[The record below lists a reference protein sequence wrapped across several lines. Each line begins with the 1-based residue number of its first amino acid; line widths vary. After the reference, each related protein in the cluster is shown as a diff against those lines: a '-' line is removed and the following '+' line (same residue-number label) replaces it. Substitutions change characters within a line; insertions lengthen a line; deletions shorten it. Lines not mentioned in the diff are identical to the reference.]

1 LRWREKSFDFV
12 LPSDVGEDGRPMGL
26 KRILLMGNP
35 NVGKSVFFSRI
46 TGVKVIAS
54 NYPGT
59 TVGFTKGSMK
69 LGEEEVEVIDVP
81 GTYTLEATS
90 KAEEVA
96 SQMLQDGDLVI
107 NVADATNLERNLYL
121 TQELLERQIPVIV
134 ALNIWDDTKHKG
146 ISIDVA
152 KLEERLGVP
161 VLPTV
166 AVTGQGIK
174 ELVDRIP
181 EAISPALPQR
191 TRDERWAAVGDIIEH
206 VQTITHHHHT
216 WLERL
221 QDASIKPLTGLP
233 IAAVVL
239 AASFLVI
246 RFIGEGLIGYV
257 LEPLFEN
264 LWAPLMMKLSVALGS
279 SGFWH
284 DMLIGNLFD
293 GEIDFFQSMGVLTT
307 GLFIPL
313 GAVLP
318 YILAFYLILG
328 LLEDVGYLPRLAVL
342 LDNLMHRMGLH
353 GYAIIPTMLG
363 LGCCVPAIMA
373 TRILESK
380 RERFIA
386 ATLIS
391 IAIPCAASQAMII
404 GLVGAEGGQYV
415 AMVYGTLFVVW
426 LTLGLILNRA
436 VRGFSPELL
445 IEIPP
450 YRRPSWRGVLTKLW
464 MRTYG
469 FLREA
474 LPIILLAIF
483 AIGILYHLGVFDAI
497 ANFTAPVVSGLF
509 GLPEE
514 GVVAIVVGFL
524 RKDVAIGLLAPLSL
538 SAAQLVV
545 GSVVLTMFLPCIAAF
560 VVLARELGIKGLL
573 MAIGIMLA
581 ATVVV
586 GGLLNLVL

>member
-1 LRWREKSFDFV
+1 
-12 LPSDVGEDGRPMGL
+12 M
-26 KRILLMGNP
+26 RILLMGNP
-35 NVGKSVFFSRI
+35 NVGKSAFFSRI
-46 TGVKVIAS
+46 TGTRVIAS

-69 LGEEEVEVIDVP
+69 LGQEQVEVIDVP
-81 GTYTLEATS
+81 GTYTLEPIS

-107 NVADATNLERNLYL
+107 DIVDSTNLERNLYL
-121 TQELLERQIPVIV
+121 TQELLERQIPVVV
-134 ALNIWDDTKHKG
+134 ALNMWDDTKHRG

-152 KLEERLGVP
+152 KLEGLLGVP
-161 VLPTV
+161 VIPTV

-174 ELVDRIP
+174 ELADRIP
-181 EAISPALPQR
+181 EAASPQMPER
-191 TRDERWAAVGDIIEH
+191 TPDERWAAVGSIISQ

-216 WLERL
+216 WLEHL
-221 QDASIKPLTGLP
+221 QDASIKPLTGLS
-233 IAAVVL
+233 IAALVL
-239 AASFLVI
+239 ATSFFAI
-246 RFIGEGLIGYV
+246 RSIGEGLIGYV
-257 LEPLFEN
+257 MEPLFEK
-264 LWAPLMMKLSVALGS
+264 LWAPLMMKLSELLGS
-279 SGFWH
+279 GGFWH
-284 DMLIGNLFD
+284 DMLIGELFD

-342 LDNLMHRMGLH
+342 LDNLMHRIGLH

-363 LGCCVPAIMA
+363 LGCLVPAIMA
-373 TRILESK
+373 TRILESR

-391 IAIPCAASQAMII
+391 IAIPCAASQAMIF
-404 GLVGAEGGQYV
+404 GLVGAEGEQYV
-415 AMVYGTLFVVW
+415 AMVFGTLFVVW
-426 LTLGLILNRA
+426 LVLGIILNHT
-436 VRGFSPELL
+436 VRGFSPEIL

-450 YRRPSWRGVLTKLW
+450 YRLPSWRAVLTKLW
-464 MRTYG
+464 GRVYG

-483 AIGILYHLGVFDAI
+483 AIGILYTLGIFDAI
-497 ANFTAPVVSGLF
+497 AKVTAPVVSGIF
-509 GLPEE
+509 GLPKEA
-514 GVVAIVVGFL
+514 VVAIVVGFL

-538 SAAQLVV
+538 SAGQLVI
-545 GSVVLTMFLPCIAAF
+545 GCVVLTMFFPCIATF
-560 VVLARELGIKGLL
+560 VVLARELGFRGLL
-573 MAIGIMLA
+573 VAIGVMIA

-586 GGLLNLVL
+586 GGLLNLIL

>member
-1 LRWREKSFDFV
+1 MS
-12 LPSDVGEDGRPMGL
+12 SSCHQSGGEDGRPTGL
-26 KRILLMGNP
+26 KRILLIGNP

-81 GTYTLEATS
+81 GTYTLEPTS

-191 TRDERWAAVGDIIEH
+191 THDERWAAVGDIIEH

-221 QDASIKPLTGLP
+221 QDASVKPRTGLP
-233 IAAVVL
+233 IAAFTLV
-239 AASFLVI
+239 ASFFVI

-257 LEPLFEN
+257 MEPLFDK
-264 LWAPLMMKLSVALGS
+264 LWAPLMMKLSGLLG

-284 DMLIGNLFD
+284 DMLIGKLFD

-342 LDNLMHRMGLH
+342 LDNLMHRVGLH

-363 LGCCVPAIMA
+363 LGCAVPAILS

-391 IAIPCAASQAMII
+391 IALPCAASQAMII
-404 GLVGAEGGQYV
+404 GLVGAEGWQYV
-415 AMVYGTLFVVW
+415 AMIYGTLFLVW
-426 LTLGLILNRA
+426 LILGLIINRVA
-436 VRGFSPELL
+436 RGFSPELL

-450 YRRPSWRGVLTKLW
+450 YRRPSWRAVFTKLW
-464 MRTYG
+464 MRVYG

-474 LPIILLAIF
+474 LPIILIAIF
-483 AIGILYHLGVFDAI
+483 AIGILYNLGVFDAI
-497 ANFTAPVVSGLF
+497 ANFAAPVVSGLF
-509 GLPEE
+509 GLPEDS
-514 GVVAIVVGFL
+514 VVAIVVGFL

-538 SAAQLVV
+538 SATQLVV
-545 GSVVLTMFLPCIAAF
+545 GCVVLTMFLPCIAAF
-560 VVLARELGIKGLL
+560 VVLARELGVKGLL
-573 MAIGIMLA
+573 AAIGIMLA
-581 ATVVV
+581 ATAIV